1 MELAKKKLSLI
12 ERLMRVVNQETLE
25 QVEEL
30 LVRVE
35 MESRA
40 KESLRA
46 IEENDVVSLIDFG
59 KKNQSWLQK
68 KSTK

>member
-12 ERLMRVVNQETLE
+12 ERLMRVGNQETLE

-46 IEENDVVSLIDFG
+46 IEENDVVSLEDFG

>member
-12 ERLMRVVNQETLE
+12 ERLMRVGNQETLE

>member
-1 MELAKKKLSLI
+1 
-12 ERLMRVVNQETLE
+12 MRVGNQETLE

>member
-1 MELAKKKLSLI
+1 MELAQKKLHLI
-12 ERLMRVVNQETLE
+12 ERLMRVGNQETLE
-25 QVEEL
+25 QVEKP

-46 IEENDVVSLIDFG
+46 IEANDVLSLEDFG
-59 KKNQSWLQK
+59 KSNQSWL
-68 KSTK
+68 

>member
-12 ERLMRVVNQETLE
+12 ERLMRVGNQETLE

-46 IEENDVVSLIDFG
+46 IEENDVVSFEDFG